1 MLRLSRLALGSLCAP
16 WLLAL
21 GMSSAQAGEVE
32 IRAALSESLPAYT
45 ITDITEHAESGLY
58 VVRFGNGNTLHTTA
72 DGRFFVAGDLYRVES
87 GGVVNETQQASLAR
101 LENTPLEDMIVYQA
115 PEEKTHITVF
125 TDVDCGYCR
134 MLHKEMAQLN
144 ELGITVRYLAFPRSG
159 VGSHS
164 YNKMVSVWCSDD
176 PKKQLT
182 LAKTGANMPENKCV
196 NPVAEQLA
204 LGSSVGVRGTP
215 TIITAD
221 GAIIPGYLEAKDLA
235 KELGL

>member
-1 MLRLSRLALGSLCAP
+1 MLRLSRLALGFLCVP
-16 WLLAL
+16 WLLVL
-21 GMSSAQAGEVE
+21 GMSSAYAGEVE
-32 IRAALSESLPAYT
+32 IRAALSESLPAYS
-45 ITDITEHAESGLY
+45 ITEVSEHSSSGLY
-58 VVRFGNGNTLHTTA
+58 IVRFTNGNTLHTTA
-72 DGRFFVAGDLYRVES
+72 DGRFFVAGDLYRVEPE
-87 GGVVNETQQASLAR
+87 GVVNETQLASLAR
-101 LENTPLEDMIVYQA
+101 LEKTPQEDMIVYQA
-115 PEEKTHITVF
+115 ANEKTHISVF

-134 MLHKEMAQLN
+134 MLHKEIEELN

-182 LAKTGANMPENKCV
+182 LAKTGASMPENKCV

-215 TIITAD
+215 TIITAE
-221 GAIIPGYLEAKDLA
+221 GAIIPGYLKAPELA
-235 KELGL
+235 KQIGL